1 MIELALIKS
10 LLNKDFYEQ
19 HKNLLSRN
27 ELFTKEVR
35 KIKQALDGA
44 MEQYGTDLTAQDL
57 QAVFQTQ
64 NQTLTTANKHVY
76 DDMFKKLSIIDP
88 IQPEIATDT
97 FSKMFQQFLGE
108 KIANIGFECVN
119 GSLDTLEPLRRL
131 LEDYKDDFTPDVRV
145 EWDDHSFDHLLA
157 TADLEAKWKFNIG
170 TLHRKVE
177 GISGGHL
184 VVVGARPNTGKT
196 SFHASLVAAEGGWA
210 RQGAS
215 TIILCNEEKY
225 ERVAHRYLCAASN
238 MSMKEVRENPVLARK
253 RYAEVAQNIRI
264 KDSTGKDMRWV
275 ESVVKHAKPD
285 VVILDMGDKFADH
298 TSERTDLTLK
308 AAAIHARNI
317 AKQYDCAV
325 LWMSQLSAIAE
336 GRVDLDQ
343 SMMEGS
349 KTGKAAEADLMLLL
363 GKSNSV
369 EGEEENPERHINFA
383 KNKLNGFDGRIVC
396 MLDGERATFRA

>member
-215 TIILCNEEKY
+215 TVILCNEEKY

>member
-1 MIELALIKS
+1 MIELGLIKS
-10 LLNKDFYEQ
+10 LLNKEFYEQ

-27 ELFTKEVR
+27 ELFTKDVR
-35 KIKQALDGA
+35 KIKQALDSA
-44 MEQYGTDLTAQDL
+44 MEQYDTDLTPQDL
-57 QAVFQTQ
+57 QAVFLTQ
-64 NQTLTTANKHVY
+64 NQTLTTANKSTY
-76 DDMFKKLSIIDP
+76 DDMFKKLDIIEP
-88 IQPEIATDT
+88 INPAIATDT

-170 TLHRKVE
+170 TLHRRVE

-196 SFHASLVAAEGGWA
+196 SFHASLVAAENGWA
-210 RQGAS
+210 RQGAN

-275 ESVVKHAKPD
+275 ESVVKHSKPD
-285 VVILDMGDKFADH
+285 IVILDMGDKFAD
-298 TSERTDLTLK
+298 TSSERTDLTLK

-325 LWMSQLSAIAE
+325 LWMSQLSAVAE

-349 KTGKAAEADLMLLL
+349 KTGKAAEADLMLLIA
-363 GKSNSV
+363 KTKDV
-369 EGEEENPERHINFA
+369 EGEGINPERHINFA
-383 KNKLNGFDGRIVC
+383 KNKINGFDGRVVC
-396 MLDGERATFRA
+396 MLDGDRATFRA

>member
-1 MIELALIKS
+1 MIELGLIKS
-10 LLNKDFYEQ
+10 LLNKEFYEQ

-27 ELFTKEVR
+27 ELFTKDVR

-44 MEQYGTDLTAQDL
+44 MEQYGTDLTPQDL
-57 QAVFQTQ
+57 QAVFLTQ
-64 NQTLTTANKHVY
+64 NQTLTTANKSTY
-76 DDMFKKLSIIDP
+76 DDMFRKLEIIEP
-88 IQPEIATDT
+88 INPEIATDT

-145 EWDDHSFDHLLA
+145 EWDDHSFDTLLDA
-157 TADLEAKWKFNIG
+157 ADLEAQWKFNIP
-170 TLHRKVE
+170 TLTRKVE
-177 GISGGHL
+177 GVTGGHL

-210 RQGAS
+210 HQGAKVVV
-215 TIILCNEEKY
+215 LCNEEKY
-225 ERVAHRYLCAASN
+225 TRVASRYLCAASN
-238 MSMKEVRENPVLARK
+238 MNMKEVRENPALARK
-253 RYAEVAQNIRI
+253 RYDVVKENVRI
-264 KDSTGKDMRWV
+264 KDSTGKDMKWV
-275 ESVVKHAKPD
+275 ESVVKHSKPD
-285 VVILDMGDKFADH
+285 VLILDMGDKFAD
-298 TSERTDLTLK
+298 TSSERTDLTLK

-317 AKQYDCAV
+317 AKQYDCVV
-325 LWMSQLSAIAE
+325 LWMSQLSAVAE

-363 GKSNSV
+363 GKTSSV
-369 EGEEENPERHINFA
+369 EGEDENPERHINFA
-383 KNKLNGFDGRIVC
+383 KNKLNGFDGRVIC